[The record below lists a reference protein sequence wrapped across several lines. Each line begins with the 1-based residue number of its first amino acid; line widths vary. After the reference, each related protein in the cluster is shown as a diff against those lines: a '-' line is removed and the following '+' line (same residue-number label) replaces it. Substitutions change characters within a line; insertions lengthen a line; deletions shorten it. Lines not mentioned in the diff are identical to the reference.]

1 MFKERSQKSY
11 KLFTA
16 LFIML
21 TMLFIPYS
29 YSIADQHSV
38 SKIEVIGNE
47 RTEKSTILSY
57 IPLKKGSIY
66 TQEKADESIKTLYNT
81 GFFSKI
87 NINFKNGL
95 LTVDVSENPII
106 NEVDFVGNS
115 ALKTEVLSQELLSK
129 TREFFSKS
137 KLSNDVSRLL
147 DIYNKSGRFA
157 TKITTQIAKLP
168 QNRIN
173 ILFNIEEGKK
183 STIKKIVFIG
193 NEHFP
198 DSELKSQIMS
208 KEDKIYNIFRANYYD
223 ADIVEYDKVLLSK
236 FYNYRGYANFKI
248 ISATADILPGSS
260 NFYLTFSIEEGDKY
274 NFGKLTLNNEIS
286 QIPNQDILNLI
297 SIQEGKLFNSKLI
310 EDSTQEITKYLAVH
324 GYPFVEIKTNYDLD
338 KENKVVNINYS
349 ISKSPKIY
357 VGRINI
363 NGNLKTYDT
372 VIRRELKLADGDPY
386 NSFLIEQS
394 EQRLRNLD
402 FFEKA
407 KIETNKTDKPDVVD
421 LAVDIT
427 EKSTASVNF
436 SVGYSTSEG
445 PIGMVGFTEKNLLGQ
460 GKKLALNVQKSPS
473 VQSAG
478 FSLTQPNFLQSSIDA
493 GVSLKGSSQNN
504 TTSSLGAQSNS
515 TPFTARTVA
524 GSVFINYDITDYL
537 SHSINYSISNDTIGN
552 VVAGSAAIINEQT
565 GKNIVSSV
573 GHNLVYNTTDSRSNP
588 TKGYI
593 VSLVQTLAGLGGT
606 SNFIKNVLDGSYY
619 YPLSDNITVKFASS
633 LGNIQSLSKFV
644 RINENFSLGGY
655 SLRGFDY
662 SGVGPRDK
670 SSNQDALGGKT
681 YYTGTV

>member
-297 SIQEGKLFNSKLI
+297 
-310 EDSTQEITKYLAVH
+310 
-324 GYPFVEIKTNYDLD
+324 
-338 KENKVVNINYS
+338 
-349 ISKSPKIY
+349 
-357 VGRINI
+357 
-363 NGNLKTYDT
+363 
-372 VIRRELKLADGDPY
+372 
-386 NSFLIEQS
+386 
-394 EQRLRNLD
+394 
-402 FFEKA
+402 
-407 KIETNKTDKPDVVD
+407 
-421 LAVDIT
+421 
-427 EKSTASVNF
+427 
-436 SVGYSTSEG
+436 
-445 PIGMVGFTEKNLLGQ
+445 
-460 GKKLALNVQKSPS
+460 
-473 VQSAG
+473 
-478 FSLTQPNFLQSSIDA
+478 
-493 GVSLKGSSQNN
+493 
-504 TTSSLGAQSNS
+504 
-515 TPFTARTVA
+515 
-524 GSVFINYDITDYL
+524 
-537 SHSINYSISNDTIGN
+537 
-552 VVAGSAAIINEQT
+552 
-565 GKNIVSSV
+565 
-573 GHNLVYNTTDSRSNP
+573 
-588 TKGYI
+588 
-593 VSLVQTLAGLGGT
+593 
-606 SNFIKNVLDGSYY
+606 
-619 YPLSDNITVKFASS
+619 
-633 LGNIQSLSKFV
+633 
-644 RINENFSLGGY
+644 
-655 SLRGFDY
+655 
-662 SGVGPRDK
+662 
-670 SSNQDALGGKT
+670 
-681 YYTGTV
+681 